1 MLPKNAVTQGNLLQ
15 ISNGYQIIPSLYD
28 YSLTF
33 PSFFRCLKKTNLE
46 GDLKGTSEM
55 PKMSRFLFSFST
67 RWLLTLGY
75 ARGLC
80 CFLDYLT
87 FVLAA
92 GFSCSHS
99 ASIFTIIS
107 SAGCHWIFPIICLMS
122 SCQFAA
128 KPSLAKQPQEAAE
141 LAKFDSR
148 AMLTDS
154 SGINH
159 KLHSSLFIKRM
170 SSLDHAHVGRPV
182 KLDWQTVASLV
193 DGKIPV
199 LTIWHWWKW
208 DAVMVKRL
216 LEHAM
221 LQSQQI
227 PVQSSLTTTNTLHTC
242 LLSLDLV

>member
-1 MLPKNAVTQGNLLQ
+1 
-15 ISNGYQIIPSLYD
+15 
-28 YSLTF
+28 
-33 PSFFRCLKKTNLE
+33 
-46 GDLKGTSEM
+46 M

-99 ASIFTIIS
+99 ASISTIIS

-199 LTIWHWWKW
+199 LTIWQPSSEALVEMGRCDGEEAIRTCHA
-208 DAVMVKRL
+208 AVTANPSAEQFNYYKHVTYL
-216 LEHAM
+216 
-221 LQSQQI
+221 
-227 PVQSSLTTTNTLHTC
+227 SSLIRSC
-242 LLSLDLV
+242 LISLS